1 VKGDR
6 YGKLR
11 GRLNVDIDENFVSEN
26 LENFIKT
33 NSHVVKELYE
43 KLGKLPNQIEIE
55 PDIHGYWLKK
65 PLWENDENIVTWLE
79 NEF

>member
-1 VKGDR
+1 
-6 YGKLR
+6 
-11 GRLNVDIDENFVSEN
+11 